1 MRPFKAI
8 LFAVVF
14 TGLYQSASAQLDK
27 PAAEALIRRVIPAHS
42 ADFVVKEIPAE
53 NGKDVFEI
61 QSRGGKI
68 VLGGNKALSVASALD
83 YYLKNY
89 CHADFGWDG
98 NQMKLPAKLPLVE
111 ETVHKATPYR
121 YRYYLNYCTFNYS
134 MSWWGWNRWQREIDW
149 MALNGIN
156 MPLAI
161 TGEEAVW
168 RRVYHQMGFT
178 DKELAS
184 FFSGP
189 AYFSWFWM
197 GNLDGW
203 DGPLPQH
210 WFDTHE
216 ALQKQILARERAL
229 GMIPVLPAFSGHV
242 PPSFRQKF
250 PHAKLSK
257 TNWGQGFNDVY
268 ILNADDPMFAEIGK
282 KFIEEQTKMYG
293 TSHYYSSDTFNENR
307 PPSSDS
313 TYLSG
318 MSKKIYQ
325 SMAAADPKAV
335 WVMQGWLFYNDSQFW
350 KPAQIKALL
359 DAVPNNR
366 MIILDLYSD
375 VSPEWTHTDSYYGKP
390 WIWCMLQNFGGNNS
404 LDGSI
409 NRIAADPNAA
419 LRQSPSMSGIGLT
432 PEAIELNPVVYEMMM
447 DNTWR
452 DAPIDPLPW
461 LYDYARRRYGKSLP
475 DIDTAWSLLYQ
486 SVYNSKTRRS
496 GVGSIIAGRPSPDM
510 SNDWRVDTTS
520 TYDPK
525 LLGNA
530 WKLFIQSAGQLKASD
545 GFRYDLV
552 DITRQVL
559 ADYANK
565 LEPKAMAAYQ
575 AKDLTAFN
583 RYSGQFL
590 QLLDDMDKLLATRKE
605 FLLGNWLASAR
616 SNGITPQEKN
626 LYELNARD
634 LVTLWGG
641 RDSPLQEYSYRHWSG
656 LVSGYYKPR
665 WEMFFGRLRQSL
677 AKKQP
682 FDDKAYEKAVRDW
695 EWAWV
700 NKRGAYPDAVKGNS
714 VDVAK
719 QLYGKYHE
727 KVTTAFE

>member
-1 MRPFKAI
+1 MKTNKAI
-8 LFAVVF
+8 LLAAVL
-14 TGLYQSASAQLDK
+14 TGLCHAASAQLDK
-27 PAAEALIRRVIPAHS
+27 PAAEALINRVVPAYAS
-42 ADFVVKEIPAE
+42 DFVVKEIQAE
-53 NGKDVFEI
+53 NGKDVFEVR
-61 QSRGGKI
+61 SEGDKI
-68 VLGGNKALSVASALD
+68 ILGGNKTLSVASALG

-98 NQMKLPAKLPLVE
+98 DQMMLPAKLP
-111 ETVHKATPYR
+111 TVTGIIHKATPYA

-134 MSWWGWNRWQREIDW
+134 MSWWGWRRWQREIDW

-168 RRVYHQMGFT
+168 RKVYHEMGFT
-178 DKELAS
+178 DEELAG

-210 WFDTHE
+210 WFDSHE
-216 ALQKQILARERAL
+216 ALQKKILARERAL

-250 PHAKLSK
+250 PDAKLSK

-268 ILNADDPMFAEIGK
+268 ILNANDPMFAEIGK
-282 KFIEEQTKMYG
+282 KFIEEQTRMYG
-293 TSHYYSSDTFNENR
+293 TSHFYSSDTFNENR

-313 TYLSG
+313 VYLSG

-325 SMAAADPKAV
+325 SMAATDPKAV
-335 WVMQGWLFYNDSQFW
+335 WVMQGWLFYNDSRFW
-350 KPAQIKALL
+350 QPQQIKALL

-409 NRIAADPNAA
+409 DHIAADPNAA
-419 LRQSPSMSGIGLT
+419 LRRSPSMSGIGLT
-432 PEAIELNPVVYEMMM
+432 PEAIELNPVIYEMMM

-452 DAPIDPLPW
+452 DTPIKPLPW
-461 LYDYARRRYGKSLP
+461 LYDYARRRYGKTILA
-475 DIDTAWSLLYQ
+475 IDTAWRLLYQ

-496 GVGSIIAGRPSPDM
+496 GVGSIIAGRPSPNM

-520 TYDPK
+520 TYDPR
-525 LLGNA
+525 LLARA
-530 WKLFIQSAGQLKASD
+530 WKLFIQSASELQGSD

-565 LEPKAMAAYQ
+565 LEPKVMAAYR
-575 AKDLTAFN
+575 AKNLAAFN

-605 FLLGNWLASAR
+605 FLLGSWLQSAR
-616 SNGITPQEKN
+616 ANGITSQEKN

-665 WEMFFGRLRQSL
+665 WEMFFGRLRRSL
-677 AKKQP
+677 MQHKP
-682 FDDKAYEKAVRDW
+682 FDDKNYEKTIRDW
-695 EWAWV
+695 EWSWV
-700 NKRGAYPDAVKGNS
+700 NKHGVYPDAKKGNS
-714 VDVAK
+714 IDIAT
-719 QLYGKYHE
+719 QLYNKYHE
-727 KVTTAFE
+727 KADEAFE